1 MLYIFKEPKS
11 LGLKNIAKNIE
22 VKTDEVYATTNVQS
36 KILKRQSDSPHSTG
50 MFSAYDCE
58 NIQCIFI
65 CYALQHLEPEG

>member
-11 LGLKNIAKNIE
+11 LGLKNIDKNIE
-22 VKTDEVYATTNVQS
+22 AKTADVHATTDVQS
-36 KILKRQSDSPHSTG
+36 KILKRQSDSPHSAG
-50 MFSAYDCE
+50 MFSAYDCA